1 MAHHRFIPVT
11 LDIVVLD
18 PAPATPGQKGGEE
31 ADDQEVI
38 DDLVRSIK
46 DLKPKNR
53 KGKPYKVSEVK
64 QKR

>member
-11 LDIVVLD
+11 LDILVLD
-18 PAPATPGQKGGEE
+18 PAQATPGQKGGEE

-38 DDLVRSIK
+38 DDLMRSIK
-46 DLKPKNR
+46 ELRPKNR
-53 KGKPYKVSEVK
+53 KGKPYKVDGVK